1 MSLDLII
8 SSKPEEV
15 VIALLKDKNLIEI
28 HTESNEEDNTI
39 SAGDIFLGKVK
50 RTNPGLNSA
59 FVNVGY
65 EKDAFLHYSDLGAG
79 YKSFEKAAKIAFNGK
94 PDFSFPIEPEIDKHG
109 KIKDYV
115 SANQKMLVQITKE
128 PISSKGPKIT
138 TEITLPGRYLV
149 LIPFSNKISVS
160 QKIEDSEEKNRLVR
174 LIESIRPK
182 NFGVIIR
189 TVAQTRKV
197 AELNEDLQ
205 DLVEKWESIYVNAKD
220 VKPPKKILGE
230 ISKASAIVRDLLNE
244 NFNSIVVDDQ
254 LMFVQLK
261 AYIGK
266 IAPDKTKIIKLHK
279 GKVDIFQTY
288 GIHKQIKASFGRKV
302 NMANGGYLI
311 IDHAEAM
318 HVIDVNSGNRK
329 GKENDSEANALQVN
343 LDAAEEV
350 ARVLRL
356 RDMGGIIAVD
366 FIDMYQ
372 AENNQKLYKF
382 LKEKM
387 STDRAKHN
395 LIPPSKFGVVE
406 ITRQRLRPETSIE
419 TKETCPTCHGTGE
432 VQAAILITDQI
443 KNAIESAD
451 KSKGLV
457 LQVHP
462 FVEAYFKKGIISR
475 QIKWFLQYKKWIKIE
490 GKTAKHLLYFKLLD
504 KNKEV
509 IQTS

>member
-1 MSLDLII
+1 VSLDLII

-28 HTESNEEDNTI
+28 HTESQEEDNTI

-65 EKDAFLHYSDLGAG
+65 EKDAFLHYSDLGAS

-94 PDFSFPIEPEIDKHG
+94 PKFDFPLEKEIDKHG
-109 KIKDYV
+109 KIKDCV
-115 SANQKMLVQITKE
+115 SSNQKMLVQITKE

-160 QKIEDSEEKNRLVR
+160 QKIEDQEEKNRLVR

-205 DLVEKWESIYVNAKD
+205 ELTEKWESIYVKAKD
-220 VKPPKKILGE
+220 VIPPKKILGE
-230 ISKASAIVRDLLNE
+230 INKASAIVRDLLNE
-244 NFNSIVVDDQ
+244 DFNSIIVDDSV
-254 LMFVQLK
+254 MYVQLK
-261 AYIGK
+261 DYIGR

-279 GKVDIFQTY
+279 GNTDIFQHY

-302 NMANGGYLI
+302 DMPNGGYLI

-318 HVIDVNSGNRK
+318 HVIDVNSGNRR
-329 GKENDSEANALQVN
+329 GKENDAEANALQVN
-343 LDAAEEV
+343 LDAAEQV

-366 FIDMYQ
+366 FIDMYNK
-372 AENNQKLYKF
+372 EKF
-382 LKEKM
+382 LKDKM

-395 LIPPSKFGVVE
+395 LIPPTKFGVIE
-406 ITRQRLRPETSIE
+406 ITRQRLRPETKIKTTE
-419 TKETCPTCHGTGE
+419 KCPTCHGTGE

-443 KNAIESAD
+443 RDAIEHTD
-451 KSKGLV
+451 KSNGLT

-462 FVEAYFKKGIISR
+462 FVEAYFKKGLISR
-475 QIKWFLQYKKWIKIE
+475 QVKLFFKYKKWIKIE
-490 GKTAKHLLYFKLLD
+490 GKTSKHLLFFKLLN
-504 KNKEV
+504 NKGEELV
-509 IQTS
+509 